1 MPPTAKAT
9 EMQGADGGNCVS
21 RGGQQTAEP
30 AETMETA
37 EDNGSMGP
45 WQEQSDGARSKH
57 GALARCVYDI
67 LVSEATEGGQSNLGV
82 TGGED
87 GYTALSNREGTG
99 T

>member
-9 EMQGADGGNCVS
+9 KMQGADGGNCVS

-37 EDNGSMGP
+37 EDDGSMGP
-45 WQEQSDGARSKH
+45 WQEQSDGARSEH

-67 LVSEATEGGQSNLGV
+67 LVSEATEGGPSNAGAI
-82 TGGED
+82 GGED
-87 GYTALSNREGTG
+87 GHRASVNQ
-99 T
+99 